1 MLNLNGTLT
10 VIDEVQSGTSKST
23 GRPWVSQAVVI
34 IHKDFEGTEH
44 TLAMKAINQ
53 ECVDALKELKIGDEV
68 NFSVG
73 IAATAREWKD
83 PDGFVQIFRG
93 NDMFM
98 HHVEKTTF

>member
-1 MLNLNGTLT
+1 MLNLKGIIS
-10 VIDEVQSGTSKST
+10 VIDPVQSGTSRNT
-23 GRPWVSQAVVI
+23 GKPWISQGVVI

-98 HHVEKTTF
+98 HHVELTTF